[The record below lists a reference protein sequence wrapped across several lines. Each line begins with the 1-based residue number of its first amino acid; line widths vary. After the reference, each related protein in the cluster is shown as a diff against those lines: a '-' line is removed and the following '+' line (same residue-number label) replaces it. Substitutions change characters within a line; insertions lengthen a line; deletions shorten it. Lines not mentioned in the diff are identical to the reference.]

1 MIFHVPVCL
10 RNCVCFYTVAKH
22 FNSKSIQCSCGKV
35 IEDSNLLA
43 SLQDTIDVCTW
54 AIISSSSLIFLN
66 KIGLFQRLS
75 ENTSLPTAELVLS
88 ETHITAKWHA
98 LPDTSTTQRK
108 CTIALLQILA
118 HHNYICI
125 MSTNLDKTW
134 LVGTSPW
141 LITTASPK
149 ALYANDGL
157 MHFETWFECESSS
170 MSIDLWL

>member
-1 MIFHVPVCL
+1 MFKKLRLLLYYSQTLQFQIYPVFL
-10 RNCVCFYTVAKH
+10 RDSHRRFKSAGIIAGYNRRMYPSHH
-22 FNSKSIQCSCGKV
+22 FLFV
-35 IEDSNLLA
+35 TD
-43 SLQDTIDVCTW
+43 
-54 AIISSSSLIFLN
+54 FLN

-98 LPDTSTTQRK
+98 LPDTSPTQRK
-108 CTIALLQILA
+108 CTIAFLQILV

-157 MHFETWFECESSS
+157 MHFETWF
-170 MSIDLWL
+170 